1 MFPEGFATPP
11 SLAQAWGYFFNG
23 RESKTDKVL
32 EPLNCEVSHPSC
44 ILRTLARTAFG
55 VQTILNYQDHYRMK
69 PIRKLLV
76 ANRSEI
82 AIRVCRSAHELG
94 IRTVAVYTH
103 EDRYALHRF
112 KADEAYQI
120 GKGGEPIKAYL
131 DIPAII
137 RIAKE
142 AGVDAIHPGYGFLSE
157 NPALAAACDAAGI
170 IFVGPTVKILEQ
182 LGNKITA
189 RELARVAGVP
199 VLGGSSK
206 PIADVADGQ
215 KLAEATGYPVI
226 LKAAN
231 GGGGR
236 GMRVVLKP
244 EDLAG
249 LFEQAQRESLSA
261 FGSPDIFVEKFI
273 PRPRHIEV
281 QLLGDK
287 HGNLVHLYERDC
299 SVQRR
304 HQKVV
309 EIAPAPFL
317 DSKTRD
323 EICAAA
329 IKIGKAV
336 DYQNAGTVEFLYDT
350 DKSDF
355 FFIEVNPRIQVEH
368 TVTEEVTGIDIVKSQ
383 ILVAQ
388 GTPLSDPEIN
398 LGSQADIKTN
408 GFAIQCRVTS
418 EDPTNNFMPDY
429 GRISHYRSAGGAG
442 VRLDG
447 GSAFSG
453 AVINP
458 FYDSLLVK
466 VSVRGRRF
474 GDAAKRMERVLQEFR
489 IRGVKTNIPF
499 LIKVMTHP
507 KFTGGAFT
515 TRFIDET
522 PELFQFA
529 PRKDR
534 ATKVLSFLADTILN
548 TGKAHAAI
556 ASKVSRLS
564 APIPDL
570 DLSLPIP
577 DGTKTRLEALRKE
590 HGNEQAAK
598 RFADWVRTEQRL
610 LITDTTMRDAHQS
623 LLATRFRTHDLLNI
637 ADAYARLCPQ
647 FFSLEM
653 WGGATFDTAMRFN
666 KECPW
671 DRLSQLRAKVPNI
684 LFQMLLRA
692 SNAVGYTNYPDNI
705 VVEFVKEA
713 AQAGM
718 DVFRVFDSLNWA
730 PNMQVA
736 MEAVVE
742 TGMICEAAICYTGD
756 ILNPGRPKY
765 DLKYYVNLAKEL
777 EKMGAHMLAIKDMAG
792 LCKPAAAA
800 KLVKTLKEEIGI
812 PIHFHTHDTAGI
824 QAAAI
829 LQASDVGLDVA
840 DAALAPMSGGTSQP
854 NLNALVEALRFSDRD
869 TGLKTEHLDSLARY
883 WEVVRQYYQP
893 FETVMLPATADL
905 YQHEMPGGQY
915 TNLYQ
920 QAKALGMSE
929 RWPEICQVYAQVNQ
943 LFGDIVKVT
952 PSSKSVGDMALFMV
966 ANELSSADVL
976 SDKKELSFPESV
988 IDLISGKMGQP
999 PGGFPLQ
1006 VQRRILKDRP
1016 LVTGRPGASL
1026 LPADFEESAGKVRA
1040 ILMREP
1046 SHREVV
1052 TWLLYPKVY
1061 EEFVAHVQKN
1071 SDTSD
1076 IPTPAFFYGLNPG
1089 EEVSVDI
1096 EQGKRLIVKFLS
1108 VSEPHPDGQR
1118 TVFFELNGQ
1127 PRDVTVV
1134 DKSLEPKASANLKA
1148 DTANPKHVGASMP
1161 GMISTIAVQAGD
1173 AVTKGQKLL
1182 SLEAMKMETNIAADR
1197 DGKIAQVFIK
1207 RGIQVAAG
1215 DLLMTF
1221 E

>member
-1 MFPEGFATPP
+1 
-11 SLAQAWGYFFNG
+11 
-23 RESKTDKVL
+23 
-32 EPLNCEVSHPSC
+32 
-44 ILRTLARTAFG
+44 
-55 VQTILNYQDHYRMK
+55 MK
-69 PIRKLLV
+69 PIKKLLI

-82 AIRVCRSAHELG
+82 AIRVCRSAHELQ
-94 IRTVAVYTH
+94 IRTVAIYTH

-120 GKGGEPIKAYL
+120 GQPGEPIRAYL

-137 RIAKE
+137 RIAKQ

-157 NPALAAACDAAGI
+157 NPLLAQACEDAGI
-170 IFVGPTVKILEQ
+170 VFVGPTVKILES

-189 RELARVAGVP
+189 REIARAAGVP

-244 EDLAG
+244 EDLPG
-249 LFEQAQRESLSA
+249 LFDQAQRESMTA

-273 PRPRHIEV
+273 RQPRHIEV

-287 HGNLVHLYERDC
+287 HGNLVHLFERDC

-317 DSKTRD
+317 EAKMRD
-323 EICAAA
+323 AICEAA

-336 DYQNAGTVEFLYDT
+336 GYQNAGTVEFLYDT
-350 DKSDF
+350 EQDAF
-355 FFIEVNPRIQVEH
+355 YFIEVNPRIQVEH

-398 LGSQADIKTN
+398 LGSQSEIKTN
-408 GFAIQCRVTS
+408 GFAIQCRVTT
-418 EDPTNNFMPDY
+418 EDPSNNFMPDY
-429 GRISHYRSAGGAG
+429 GRVSHYRSAGGAG
-442 VRLDG
+442 VRLDS

-453 AVINP
+453 AVVNP

-474 GDAAKRMERVLQEFR
+474 IDAAKRMERVLQEFR

-507 KFTGGAFT
+507 KFIGGAFT

-534 ATKVLSFLADTILN
+534 ATKMLTFLAETILN
-548 TGKAHAAI
+548 TGKTHAAI
-556 ASKVSRLS
+556 AAKVDRSP
-564 APIPDL
+564 APLPVL
-570 DLSLPIP
+570 DLNTSIP
-577 DGTKTRLEALRKE
+577 PGSRDKFKE
-590 HGNEQAAK
+590 LGAEKFSKWILDQK
-598 RFADWVRTEQRL
+598 PL
-610 LITDTTMRDAHQS
+610 LLTDTTMRDAHQS
-623 LLATRFRTHDLLNI
+623 LLATRFRTYDLLNV
-637 ADAYARLCPQ
+637 ADAYARICPQ

-666 KECPW
+666 KEDPW
-671 DRLSQLRAKVPNI
+671 DRLVQLRERIPNI

-692 SNAVGYTNYPDNI
+692 SNAVGYTNYPDNV

-718 DVFRVFDSLNWA
+718 DIFRVFDSLNWA
-730 PNMQVA
+730 PNMRVA
-736 MEAVVE
+736 MDAVRE

-756 ILNPGRPKY
+756 ILNPARPKY
-765 DLKYYVNLAKEL
+765 DLKYYVNLAKDL
-777 EKMGAHMLAIKDMAG
+777 EKGGANILAIKDMAG

-824 QAAAI
+824 QAASI
-829 LQASDVGLDVA
+829 LSASDAGLDIA

-854 NLNALVEALRFSDRD
+854 NLNTLVEAIRFSDRNP
-869 TGLKTEHLDSLARY
+869 GLATEHLDSLARY
-883 WEVVRQYYQP
+883 WEVVRQYYLP

-920 QAKALGMSE
+920 QAKALGLAD
-929 RWPEICQVYAQVNQ
+929 RWPEVCRVYAEVNQ

-966 ANELSSADVL
+966 ANELSSEDIL
-976 SDKKELSFPESV
+976 NEQKDLSFPESV

-999 PGGFPLQ
+999 PGGFPLA
-1006 VQRRILKDRP
+1006 VQRRILRDRP
-1016 LVTGRPGASL
+1016 RVTGRPGESL
-1026 LPADFEESAGKVRA
+1026 LPVDFTAAAEKVRK
-1040 ILMREP
+1040 IIKRDP
-1046 SHREVV
+1046 TNREVV

-1061 EEFVAHVQKN
+1061 EDFIAHELQN
-1071 SDTSD
+1071 SDTSCL
-1076 IPTPAFFYGLNPG
+1076 PTPVFFYGQAPG
-1089 EEVSVDI
+1089 EEIAFDI
-1096 EQGKRLIVKFLS
+1096 EPGKRLIVKFLS
-1108 VSEPHPDGQR
+1108 ISDPYPDGKR

-1134 DKSLEPKASANLKA
+1134 DKSLEPKASANIKA
-1148 DTANPKHVGASMP
+1148 DSANSKHIGASMP
-1161 GMISTIAVQAGD
+1161 GMISTVAVSVGD
-1173 AVTKGQKLL
+1173 TVTKGQKLL
-1182 SLEAMKMETNIAADR
+1182 SLEAMKMETNLTAER
-1197 DGKIAQVFIK
+1197 DGKIAQVLVK
-1207 RGIQVAAG
+1207 RGTQVAAG
-1215 DLLMTF
+1215 DLLMIM